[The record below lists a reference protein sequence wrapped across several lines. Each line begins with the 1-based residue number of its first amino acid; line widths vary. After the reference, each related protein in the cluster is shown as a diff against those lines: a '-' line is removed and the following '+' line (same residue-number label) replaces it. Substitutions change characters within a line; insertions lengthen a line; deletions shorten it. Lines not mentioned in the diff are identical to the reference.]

1 MDFAGIK
8 VPDTAL
14 VRDAIDLSRTLL
26 EPFLFNHV
34 MRSWLFGISLSEAAE
49 VTPDAELLAVAAILH
64 DLGLTERYTA
74 ENRFEVD
81 GANAAREFMKD
92 RGISAQQ
99 TQVVWDAIALHTT
112 PTLALHKEPEVV
124 MTHSGIAVD
133 VLGAGLDRIPQEKQR
148 AILTTFP
155 RLAFKGQFKGCL
167 CNVVR
172 QKPMTAIDN
181 ILRDFGI
188 RYVEGFTPPNFADLV
203 AGAPFSESLELHDE
217 SR

>member
-14 VRDAIDLSRTLL
+14 VRDAIDLSRSLL

-34 MRSWLFGISLSEAAE
+34 MRSWLFGIVLAESAAIA
-49 VTPDAELLAVAAILH
+49 PDAELLAVAAILH
-64 DLGLTERYTA
+64 DLGLTERYNGA
-74 ENRFEVD
+74 NRFEVD
-81 GANAAREFMKD
+81 GANAAREFLKE

-99 TQVVWDAIALHTT
+99 TQLVWDAIALHTT
-112 PTLALHKEPEVV
+112 PTLALHKEPEVA

-133 VLGAGLDRIPQEKQR
+133 VLGAGLDRIAKDKQR
-148 AILTTFP
+148 GILADVP
-155 RLAFKGQFKGCL
+155 RLAFKDQFKRCL

-172 QKPMTAIDN
+172 QKPMTTIDN

-188 RYVEGFTPPNFADLV
+188 RYVEGFASPNFADLV
-203 AGAPFSESLELHDE
+203 ANAPFSE
-217 SR
+217 

>member
-14 VRDAIDLSRTLL
+14 VRDAIDLSRSLL

-34 MRSWLFGISLSEAAE
+34 MRSWLFGILLSEAAE
-49 VTPDAELLAVAAILH
+49 VTPDAELLALAAILH

-148 AILTTFP
+148 AILTAFP
-155 RLAFKGQFKGCL
+155 RLAFKDEFKGCL

-172 QKPMTAIDN
+172 RKPMTAIDN

-203 AGAPFSESLELHDE
+203 AGAPFSD
-217 SR
+217 

>member
-8 VPDTAL
+8 VPDTTL
-14 VRDAIDLSRTLL
+14 VRDAIDLSRSLL

-34 MRSWLFGISLSEAAE
+34 MRSWLFGILLSEATE
-49 VTPDAELLAVAAILH
+49 VMPDAELLAVAAILH

-148 AILTTFP
+148 AILAAFP
-155 RLAFKGQFKGCL
+155 RLAFKEEFRGCL

-188 RYVEGFTPPNFADLV
+188 RYVEGFTTPNFADLV
-203 AGAPFSESLELHDE
+203 AGAPFSE
-217 SR
+217 

>member
-1 MDFAGIK
+1 MNFAGIK
-8 VPDTAL
+8 VPDTSL
-14 VRDAIDLSRTLL
+14 VRDAIDLSRSFL

-34 MRSWLFGISLSEAAE
+34 MRSWLFGILLSEAAE
-49 VTPDAELLAVAAILH
+49 VAPDAELLAVAAILH

-81 GANAAREFMKD
+81 GANAAREFLKD

-99 TQVVWDAIALHTT
+99 AQVVWDAIALHTT

-148 AILTTFP
+148 AILTAFP
-155 RLAFKGQFKGCL
+155 RLAFKDEFKGCL

-188 RYVEGFTPPNFADLV
+188 RYVEGFAPPNFADLV
-203 AGAPFSESLELHDE
+203 AGAPFSE
-217 SR
+217 

>member
-14 VRDAIDLSRTLL
+14 VRDAIDLSRGLL

-34 MRSWLFGISLSEAAE
+34 MRSWLFGILLSEAAE
-49 VTPDAELLAVAAILH
+49 VAPDAELLAVAAILH

-92 RGISAQQ
+92 RGISAEQ

-148 AILTTFP
+148 AILTAFP
-155 RLAFKGQFKGCL
+155 RLAFKDEFKGCL
-167 CNVVR
+167 CDVVR
-172 QKPMTAIDN
+172 QKPMMAIDN

-203 AGAPFSESLELHDE
+203 AGAPFSE
-217 SR
+217 

>member
-14 VRDAIDLSRTLL
+14 VRDAIDLSRSLL

-92 RGISAQQ
+92 RGISAQK

-148 AILTTFP
+148 AILTAFP
-155 RLAFKGQFKGCL
+155 RLAFKDEFKGCL

-188 RYVEGFTPPNFADLV
+188 RNVEGFTPPNFADLV
-203 AGAPFSESLELHDE
+203 AGAPFSE
-217 SR
+217 

>member
-1 MDFAGIK
+1 VIA
-8 VPDTAL
+8 
-14 VRDAIDLSRTLL
+14 
-26 EPFLFNHV
+26 
-34 MRSWLFGISLSEAAE
+34 
-49 VTPDAELLAVAAILH
+49 PDAELLAVAAILH
-64 DLGLTERYTA
+64 DLGLTERYNG

-148 AILTTFP
+148 AILAAFP
-155 RLAFKGQFKGCL
+155 RLAFKDEFKGCL

-203 AGAPFSESLELHDE
+203 AGAPFSE
-217 SR
+217 

>member
-14 VRDAIDLSRTLL
+14 VRDAIDLSRSLL

-92 RGISAQQ
+92 RGISAQK

-148 AILTTFP
+148 AILTAFP
-155 RLAFKGQFKGCL
+155 RLAFKDEFKGCL
-167 CNVVR
+167 SNVVR

-203 AGAPFSESLELHDE
+203 AGAPFSE
-217 SR
+217 

>member
-1 MDFAGIK
+1 MDFAGIR
-8 VPDTAL
+8 VPDTTL
-14 VRDAIDLSRTLL
+14 VRDAIDLSRSLL

-34 MRSWLFGISLSEAAE
+34 MRSWLFGISLSETVE
-49 VTPDAELLAVAAILH
+49 VAPDAELLAVAAILH

-81 GANAAREFMKD
+81 GANAAREFMKV

-133 VLGAGLDRIPQEKQR
+133 VLGTGRDRIPQEKQR
-148 AILTTFP
+148 AILAAFP
-155 RLAFKGQFKGCL
+155 RLAFKDEFRGCL

-203 AGAPFSESLELHDE
+203 AGAPFSE
-217 SR
+217 